1 MADVS
6 VNVEP
11 TLADITAALTR
22 HANPDGTVPAG
33 VANEIAQETGWHGRL
48 MDVLAVLA
56 AHTERMGY
64 LAGGR
69 RPAEVAEWLSVW
81 TESSLTVEQIRLATD
96 AGGWDP
102 DPFVTLAGAGLLEQF
117 LRMPDGSARR
127 VKGELAGAW
136 LSDELA
142 MADDEEII
150 AAAHRVLA
158 EQA

>member
-6 VNVEP
+6 VTGEP
-11 TLADITAALTR
+11 TLSDIAGALAR

-33 VANEIAQETGWHGRL
+33 VATEIVAETGWHGRL
-48 MDVLAVLA
+48 VEVLAVLA

-69 RPAEVAEWLSVW
+69 RPAEVAEWLAIW
-81 TESSLTVEQIRLATD
+81 ADSSLPVEQIRLATD

-102 DPFVTLAGAGLLEQF
+102 DPFVTLAGAGLLERF
-117 LRMPDGSARR
+117 LRLADGSLRR
-127 VKGELAGAW
+127 VKGELAGGW

-142 MADDEEII
+142 MADDEEILSAVRRLL
-150 AAAHRVLA
+150 AA
-158 EQA
+158 EG

>member
-6 VNVEP
+6 VTAEP
-11 TLADITAALTR
+11 RLSDIKAALSR

-33 VANEIAQETGWHGRL
+33 VATEIVSETGWHGRL
-48 MDVLAVLA
+48 VEVLAVLA

-69 RPAEVAEWLSVW
+69 RPDEVAEWLSVW
-81 TESSLTVEQIRLATD
+81 SESSLTVEQIRLATD
-96 AGGWDP
+96 TGGWDP
-102 DPFVTLAGAGLLEQF
+102 DPFVTLAGAGLLESF
-117 LRMPDGSARR
+117 LHLPDGSARR

-142 MADDEEII
+142 MADDEEIVS
-150 AAAHRVLA
+150 AVRRVLA
-158 EQA
+158 D